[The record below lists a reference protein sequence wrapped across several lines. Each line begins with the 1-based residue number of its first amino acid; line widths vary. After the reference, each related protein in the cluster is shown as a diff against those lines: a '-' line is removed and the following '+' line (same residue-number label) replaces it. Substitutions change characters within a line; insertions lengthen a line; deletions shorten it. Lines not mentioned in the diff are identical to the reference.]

1 MKRIVLLVLVLNF
14 LIFTGG
20 VFATEKVNINSSNLQ
35 ELDKITHV
43 GEKTAQKIIDGRP
56 YSSVQDLSRVKGIG
70 DGKYLQDIINEGIAC
85 VNCKTTSAEISAEIS
100 AEKTDTEN
108 TKTET
113 KTYPTGI
120 LINEVL
126 ASAEGSDETGEWFEI
141 FNSNNFEVD
150 LSGWKIKDTIG
161 TSKTFTI
168 PNGTK
173 ILANGFLV
181 FMRPETKITLNN
193 DGDGLILQN
202 PAEEI
207 ADSVEIPKAVKNVSF
222 AKFFSDWKETN
233 NLTLG
238 SKNIESQKISS
249 KDLPK
254 KEKPVNNIVEEDLTA
269 SLNQNITKIN
279 KPWFLFL
286 IAVTITIIS
295 ALAVLFIKIKFNK
308 TNVRT

>member
-1 MKRIVLLVLVLNF
+1 MKKVLLVFVF
-14 LIFTGG
+14 LFLAGTIC
-20 VFATEKVNINSSNLQ
+20 ATEKVDINSASLQ

-56 YSSVQDLSRVKGIG
+56 YNSVQDLSRVKGIG

-85 VNCKTTSAEISAEIS
+85 VNCETTTPAEISVEIS
-100 AEKTDTEN
+100 AEKTEI
-108 TKTET
+108 
-113 KTYPTGI
+113 KTYPSGI

-126 ASAEGSDETGEWFEI
+126 ASAEGSDETGEWVEI

-150 LSGWKIKDTIG
+150 LSGWKIKDTAG
-161 TSKTFTI
+161 TPKTFTI
-168 PNGTK
+168 PNGGK

-202 PAEEI
+202 PAGEI
-207 ADSVEIPKAVKNVSF
+207 ADSVEIPKAVKGVSF
-222 AKFFSDWKETN
+222 ARFSSGWKATTS
-233 NLTLG
+233 LTPG
-238 SKNIESQKISS
+238 SKNVESQKNSS
-249 KDLPK
+249 KALSK
-254 KEKPVNNIVEEDLTA
+254 TEKSVNNIVEEDLTA
-269 SLNQNITKIN
+269 SLNQNIAKTN
-279 KPWFLFL
+279 NPWFLFL
-286 IAVTITIIS
+286 IAVIITIIS